1 MKGYSKEDVMKQ
13 VTMITND
20 DGVFIIQ
27 VFVPCGSIHEKEGE
41 YGISHF
47 LEHIKFNKSKSLKVL
62 ELKGKLDDLGGK
74 FNAYTS
80 RDHTSY
86 FIKTTSEQT
95 SDSIELMFEL
105 VFNTQ
110 FSDNNLE
117 TERKV
122 ILEERESTR
131 LMSRGFDVI
140 METVLK
146 SSNPYRRSII
156 GKKKDLLKISNTDL
170 KRYNDEHYTWD
181 NVRVLISCPKSMRKK
196 VIDMVCKNVKQVCKM
211 ENRSSSKRNGGWLL
225 NCSNYDKFDYG
236 LTVNKVMSDD
246 TKILICF
253 KGWSIRSPDHY
264 LLHFISHLISNNFS
278 SLLFRELREKRG
290 AVYSVKMVNSCFI
303 NVGISTIMFSTTQKK
318 YVEIVEQVLSTLKSR
333 LKEGGIGEKEFHKG
347 KKRYLRTLKYLFTNH
362 AFVMDYYGELIFNG
376 HSQFVELTPASLISK
391 IERLE
396 FDEFVCVCN
405 RLFDFDQMG
414 LYVKGGQMKTV
425 EEGILNIKNTLD
437 KFKQR

>member
-13 VTMITND
+13 VTLVNND
-20 DGVFIIQ
+20 DGVFMIQ
-27 VFVPCGSIHEKEGE
+27 VFVPCGSIHEKQRE

-47 LEHIKFNKSKSLKVL
+47 LEHIKFNKSKSFKVL

-86 FIKTTSEQT
+86 FIKTMSDQT

-110 FSDNNLE
+110 FSENNLE

-122 ILEERESTR
+122 ILEEREMTR
-131 LMSRGFDVI
+131 MTSRGFDII
-140 METVLK
+140 MDTVLK
-146 SSNPYRRSII
+146 SRNPYRRSII
-156 GKKKDLLKISNTDL
+156 GRKNDLLKISNADL
-170 KRYNDEHYTWD
+170 KRYNDKHYTWD
-181 NVRVLISCPKSMRKK
+181 NVRVLISCPQSMRKK
-196 VIDMVCKNVKQVCKM
+196 VIDMVCKKVRHVCKS
-211 ENRSSSKRNGGWLL
+211 ENQSSSKRNGGWLL
-225 NCSNYDKFDYG
+225 NCSNYDKFDYS
-236 LTVNKVMSDD
+236 LTVDKVMSDD
-246 TKILICF
+246 TKVLICF
-253 KGWSIRSPDHY
+253 KGWSVRSPDHY
-264 LLHFISHLISNNFS
+264 LLNFISHLISNNFS

-303 NVGISTIMFSTTQKK
+303 NVGISTIMFSTTQTK
-318 YVEIVEQVLSTLKSR
+318 YDEIVEQVLNTLKIN
-333 LKEGGIGEKEFHKG
+333 LKEGGIGEKEFRKG

-376 HSQFVELTPASLISK
+376 PSHFLELTPVKLISK

-396 FDEFVCVCN
+396 FDEFVCACS

-425 EEGILNIKNTLD
+425 QEGILNIKNVLD
-437 KFKQR
+437 KFKEG